1 MTNKQILTA
10 QKILRKLD
18 GIPIKVTNDGRSIIQ
33 VTYDLDTYNMLLG
46 TLSDVAAMP
55 MAEPLDSSGYH
66 RDRV

>member
-1 MTNKQILTA
+1 MTNKQILMA

-18 GIPIKVTNDGRSIIQ
+18 GIPIRVTDDRTTIQ

-46 TLSDVAAMP
+46 TLSEVAAMP